1 MPLLSHPLTKEALE
15 KNFKTDNMNDLISG
29 AEILI
34 RSLLDQGV
42 RDVFGYPGGTIMPVY
57 DCLYDFTD
65 SLHHYLARHEQG
77 AIHAAEGFAR
87 VTGKTGVVIA
97 TSGPG
102 AMNLLTGLNDAL
114 IDSTPIVAI
123 TGQVA
128 TSFLGKD
135 AFQES
140 DIVSVTLPVTK
151 WTIQVRRPED
161 IAPAIAKAFYIANSG
176 RPGPVVVDL
185 TKDAQIMK
193 AQYIPA
199 TCSYIRSYHPYP
211 EIKDSVILE
220 AAEMINKAERPL
232 ILAGH
237 GISIAQAENLL
248 AQFAEKAN
256 IPVGCTMLGLSSIP
270 SDHPLYKGMLG
281 MHGNI
286 GPNINTNKADVII
299 ALGMRF
305 DDRVTGDVKKYA
317 PGAKII
323 HVDIDASEFNKCIK
337 SDVHIHGCVKE
348 ALSKLIPFINENS
361 HKDWLDSFDVHRQVE
376 LKRVVDREINASTP
390 DGKML
395 MGEVVAKVSDA
406 FNHDAILVTDVGQNQ
421 MFGVKYFRFKSPRSI
436 VTSGGLGTMG
446 FGLPSAIGA
455 KIGVPERDVILF
467 AGDGGLQMTL
477 EELGMIMEYN
487 VGVKIVLLNN
497 NFLGNVRQWQH
508 LFFNGRFCATP
519 MINPDFKMIAG
530 AYGIKAEDVSSRDEL
545 DRAVKR
551 MKESDGPYLLN
562 VNIEPTDMVF
572 PMTPPGS
579 GVDEILL
586 AENEYYIH

>member
-1 MPLLSHPLTKEALE
+1 MSNK
-15 KNFKTDNMNDLISG
+15 ISG

-34 RSLLDQGV
+34 KSLIDQGV
-42 RDVFGYPGGTIMPVY
+42 KNIFGYPGGTIMPVY
-57 DCLYDFTD
+57 NSLYDYTHIVNHF
-65 SLHHYLARHEQG
+65 LARHEQG

-87 VTGKTGVVIA
+87 VSGQTGVVFA

-128 TSFLGKD
+128 TPFLGKD

-151 WTIQVRRPED
+151 WTVQVRKPED
-161 IAPAIAKAFYIANSG
+161 ISAAIAKAFYIANSG

-185 TKDAQIMK
+185 TKDAQTGLAEYK
-193 AQYIPA
+193 QES
-199 TCSYIRSYHPYP
+199 CEYIRSYHPSP
-211 EIKDSVILE
+211 DIKDDIILE
-220 AAEMINKAERPL
+220 AAEMINKSSRPM

-237 GISIAQAENLL
+237 GIAIAKAENLL
-248 AQFAEKAN
+248 LQLAEKAK
-256 IPVGCTMLGLSSIP
+256 IPVATTMLGLSSIP
-270 SDHPLYKGMLG
+270 SDHPLNKGMLG

-317 PGAKII
+317 PQAKII
-323 HVDIDASEFNKCIK
+323 HVDIDSSEFDKCIK
-337 SDVHIHGCVKE
+337 SDVHIHGCVGK
-348 ALSKLIPFINENS
+348 ALEKMLPFINSNVHDEWIESFTPHENIE
-361 HKDWLDSFDVHRQVE
+361 KEKVMQRE
-376 LKRVVDREINASTP
+376 LHPDTP

-395 MGEVVAKVSDA
+395 MGEVISKVSEA
-406 FNHDAILVTDVGQNQ
+406 FDDNAVLVTDVGQNQ
-421 MFGVKYFRFKSPRSI
+421 MFAVKYFRFKSPKSI

-446 FGLPSAIGA
+446 FGLPASIGA
-455 KIGVPERDVILF
+455 KIACPDREVVLF
-467 AGDGGLQMTL
+467 VGDGGLQMTI

-508 LFFNGRFCATP
+508 LFFGGRFCATP
-519 MINPDFKMIAG
+519 MLNPDFKMLVE
-530 AYGIKAEDVSSRDEL
+530 AYGIPAEDVSSRDQL
-545 DRAVKR
+545 DLAIQR
-551 MKESDGPYLLN
+551 MADTDGAYLLN
-562 VNIEPTDMVF
+562 INIEPTDMVF
-572 PMTPPGS
+572 PMTPPGA
-579 GVDEILL
+579 GVDDILL
-586 AENEYYIH
+586 EENVYYKNQN

>member
-1 MPLLSHPLTKEALE
+1 MS
-15 KNFKTDNMNDLISG
+15 NLISG
-29 AEILI
+29 AEILM
-34 RSLLDQGV
+34 RSLIDQGAKNI
-42 RDVFGYPGGTIMPVY
+42 FGYPGGTIMPVY
-57 DCLYDFTD
+57 DKLYDYSDRLT
-65 SLHHYLARHEQG
+65 HYLARHEQG

-87 VTGKTGVVIA
+87 VTGETGVVFA

-114 IDSTPIVAI
+114 IDSTPLVAV

-128 TSFLGKD
+128 TPFLGKD

-151 WTIQVRRPED
+151 WTIQVRKPED

-185 TKDAQIMK
+185 TKDAQTALAEYK
-193 AQYIPA
+193 PEK
-199 TCSYIRSYHPYP
+199 CEYIRSYQPNP
-211 EIKDSVILE
+211 DIKDSVILE
-220 AAEMINKAERPL
+220 AAELINNSKRPL

-237 GISIAQAENLL
+237 GIAIAKAEDLL
-248 AQFAEKAN
+248 LDLAEKAQ

-270 SDHPLYKGMLG
+270 SSHPLYKGMLG

-317 PGAKII
+317 PDAKII
-323 HVDIDASEFNKCIK
+323 HVDIDASEFDKCVK
-337 SDVHIHGCVKE
+337 SDIHVHGCVNQ
-348 ALSKLIPFINENS
+348 ALKKLIPFINEAN
-361 HKDWLDSFDVHRQVE
+361 HQEWLDSFKQHEEAERT
-376 LKRVVDREINASTP
+376 RVMDREINASTP

-395 MGEVVAKVSDA
+395 MGEVITKVSKA
-406 FNHDAILVTDVGQNQ
+406 FGDDAILITDVGQNQ
-421 MFGVKYFRFKSPRSI
+421 MFAVKYFGFKSPRSI

-446 FGLPSAIGA
+446 FGLPASIGA
-455 KIGVPERDVILF
+455 KIGEPDRNVVLF
-467 AGDGGLQMTL
+467 VGDGGFQMTI

-487 VGVKIVLLNN
+487 LGVKIVLLNN

-508 LFFNGRFCATP
+508 LFFNGRFSATP
-519 MINPDFKMIAG
+519 MLNPDFRMIAD
-530 AYGIKAEDVSSRDEL
+530 AYGLPAEDVSSRDEL
-545 DRAVKR
+545 DGAIKR
-551 MKESDGPYLLN
+551 M
-562 VNIEPTDMVF
+562 
-572 PMTPPGS
+572 
-579 GVDEILL
+579 
-586 AENEYYIH
+586 AEHTGAYII

>member
-1 MPLLSHPLTKEALE
+1 MS
-15 KNFKTDNMNDLISG
+15 NLISG
-29 AEILI
+29 AEILM
-34 RSLLDQGV
+34 RSLIDQGAKNI
-42 RDVFGYPGGTIMPVY
+42 FGYPGGTIMPVY
-57 DCLYDFTD
+57 DKLYDYSDRLT
-65 SLHHYLARHEQG
+65 HYLARHEQG

-87 VTGKTGVVIA
+87 VTGETGVVFA

-114 IDSTPIVAI
+114 IDSTPLVAV

-128 TSFLGKD
+128 TPFLGKD

-151 WTIQVRRPED
+151 WTIQVRKPED

-185 TKDAQIMK
+185 TKDAQTALAEYK
-193 AQYIPA
+193 PEK
-199 TCSYIRSYHPYP
+199 CEYIRSYQPNP
-211 EIKDSVILE
+211 DIKDSVILE
-220 AAEMINKAERPL
+220 AAELINNSKRPL

-237 GISIAQAENLL
+237 GIAIAKAEDLL
-248 AQFAEKAN
+248 LDLAEKAQ

-270 SDHPLYKGMLG
+270 TSHPLYKGMLG

-317 PGAKII
+317 PDAKII
-323 HVDIDASEFNKCIK
+323 HVDIDASEFDKCVK
-337 SDVHIHGCVKE
+337 SDIHVHGCVNQ
-348 ALSKLIPFINENS
+348 ALKKLIPFINEAN
-361 HKDWLDSFDVHRQVE
+361 HLEWLDSFKQHEEVE
-376 LKRVVDREINASTP
+376 HTRVMDREINASTP

-395 MGEVVAKVSDA
+395 MGEVITKVSKA
-406 FNHDAILVTDVGQNQ
+406 FGDDAILITDVGQNQ
-421 MFGVKYFRFKSPRSI
+421 MFAVKYFGFKSPRSI

-446 FGLPSAIGA
+446 FGLPASIGA
-455 KIGVPERDVILF
+455 KIGEPDRNVVLF
-467 AGDGGLQMTL
+467 VGDGGFQMTI

-487 VGVKIVLLNN
+487 LGVKIVLLNN

-508 LFFNGRFCATP
+508 LFFNGRFSATP
-519 MINPDFKMIAG
+519 MLNPDFRMIAD
-530 AYGIKAEDVSSRDEL
+530 AYGLPAEDVSSRDEL
-545 DRAVKR
+545 DGAIKR
-551 MKESDGPYLLN
+551 MVEHTGAYIIN

-579 GVDEILL
+579 GVDEIMLS
-586 AENEYYIH
+586 ENEYYKPEN

>member
-1 MPLLSHPLTKEALE
+1 MS
-15 KNFKTDNMNDLISG
+15 NLISG
-29 AEILI
+29 AEILM
-34 RSLLDQGV
+34 RSLIDQGAKNI
-42 RDVFGYPGGTIMPVY
+42 FGYPGGTIMPVY
-57 DCLYDFTD
+57 DKLYDYSDRLT
-65 SLHHYLARHEQG
+65 HYLARHEQG

-87 VTGKTGVVIA
+87 VTGETGVVFA

-114 IDSTPIVAI
+114 IDSTPLVAV

-128 TSFLGKD
+128 TPFLGKD

-151 WTIQVRRPED
+151 WTIQVRKPED

-185 TKDAQIMK
+185 TKDAQTALAEYK
-193 AQYIPA
+193 PEK
-199 TCSYIRSYHPYP
+199 CEYIRSYQPNP
-211 EIKDSVILE
+211 DIKDSVILE
-220 AAEMINKAERPL
+220 AAELINNSKRPL

-237 GISIAQAENLL
+237 GIAIAKAEDLL
-248 AQFAEKAN
+248 LDLAEKAQ

-270 SDHPLYKGMLG
+270 SSHPLYKGMLG

-317 PGAKII
+317 PDAKII
-323 HVDIDASEFNKCIK
+323 HVDIDASEFDKCVK
-337 SDVHIHGCVKE
+337 SDIHVHGCVNQ
-348 ALSKLIPFINENS
+348 ALKKLIPFINEAN
-361 HKDWLDSFDVHRQVE
+361 HQEWLDSFKQHE
-376 LKRVVDREINASTP
+376 EAEHTRVMDREINASTP

-395 MGEVVAKVSDA
+395 MGEVITKVSKA
-406 FNHDAILVTDVGQNQ
+406 FGDDAILITDVGQNQ
-421 MFGVKYFRFKSPRSI
+421 MFAVKYFGFKSPRSI

-446 FGLPSAIGA
+446 FGLPASIGA
-455 KIGVPERDVILF
+455 KIGEPDRNVVLF
-467 AGDGGLQMTL
+467 VGDGGFQMTI

-487 VGVKIVLLNN
+487 LGVKIVLLNN

-508 LFFNGRFCATP
+508 LFFNGRFSATP
-519 MINPDFKMIAG
+519 MLNPDFRMIAD
-530 AYGIKAEDVSSRDEL
+530 AYGLPAEDVSSRDEL
-545 DRAVKR
+545 DGAIKR
-551 MKESDGPYLLN
+551 MAEHTGAYIIN

-579 GVDEILL
+579 GVDEIMLS
-586 AENEYYIH
+586 ENEYYKPEN

>member
-1 MPLLSHPLTKEALE
+1 MS
-15 KNFKTDNMNDLISG
+15 NLISG
-29 AEILI
+29 AEILM
-34 RSLLDQGV
+34 RSLIDQGAKNI
-42 RDVFGYPGGTIMPVY
+42 FGYPGGTIMPVY
-57 DCLYDFTD
+57 DKLYDYSDRLT
-65 SLHHYLARHEQG
+65 HYLARHEQG

-87 VTGKTGVVIA
+87 VTGETGVVFA

-114 IDSTPIVAI
+114 IDSTPLVAV

-128 TSFLGKD
+128 TPFLGKD

-151 WTIQVRRPED
+151 WTIQVRKPED

-185 TKDAQIMK
+185 TKDAQTALAEYK
-193 AQYIPA
+193 PEK
-199 TCSYIRSYHPYP
+199 CEYIRSYQPNP
-211 EIKDSVILE
+211 DIKDSVILE
-220 AAEMINKAERPL
+220 AAELINNSKRPL

-237 GISIAQAENLL
+237 GIAIAKAEDLLLNL
-248 AQFAEKAN
+248 AEKAQ

-270 SDHPLYKGMLG
+270 SSHPLYKGMLG

-317 PGAKII
+317 PDAKII
-323 HVDIDASEFNKCIK
+323 HVDIDASEFDKCVK
-337 SDVHIHGCVKE
+337 SDIHVHGCVNQ
-348 ALSKLIPFINENS
+348 ALKKLIPFINEAN
-361 HKDWLDSFDVHRQVE
+361 HQEWLDSFKQHEEAERT
-376 LKRVVDREINASTP
+376 RVMDREINASTP

-395 MGEVVAKVSDA
+395 MGEVITKVSKA
-406 FNHDAILVTDVGQNQ
+406 FGDDAILITDVGQNQ
-421 MFGVKYFRFKSPRSI
+421 MFAVKYFGFKSPRSI

-446 FGLPSAIGA
+446 FGLPASIGA
-455 KIGVPERDVILF
+455 KIGEPDRNVVLF
-467 AGDGGLQMTL
+467 VGDGGFQMTI

-487 VGVKIVLLNN
+487 LGVKIVLLNN

-508 LFFNGRFCATP
+508 LFFNGRFSATP
-519 MINPDFKMIAG
+519 MLNPDFRMIAD
-530 AYGIKAEDVSSRDEL
+530 AYGLPAEDVSSRDEL
-545 DRAVKR
+545 DGAIKR
-551 MKESDGPYLLN
+551 MAEHTGAYIIN

-579 GVDEILL
+579 GVDEIMLS
-586 AENEYYIH
+586 ENEYYKPEN

>member
-1 MPLLSHPLTKEALE
+1 MS
-15 KNFKTDNMNDLISG
+15 NLISG
-29 AEILI
+29 AEILM
-34 RSLLDQGV
+34 RSLIDQGAKNI
-42 RDVFGYPGGTIMPVY
+42 FGYPGGTIMPVY
-57 DCLYDFTD
+57 DKLYDYSDRLT
-65 SLHHYLARHEQG
+65 HYLARHEQG

-87 VTGKTGVVIA
+87 VTGETGVVFA

-114 IDSTPIVAI
+114 IDSTPLVAI

-128 TSFLGKD
+128 TPFLGKD

-151 WTIQVRRPED
+151 WTIQVRKPED

-185 TKDAQIMK
+185 TKDAQTALAEYK
-193 AQYIPA
+193 PEK
-199 TCSYIRSYHPYP
+199 CEYIRSYQPNP
-211 EIKDSVILE
+211 DIKDSVILE
-220 AAEMINKAERPL
+220 AAELINNSKRPL

-237 GISIAQAENLL
+237 GIAIAKAEDLL
-248 AQFAEKAN
+248 LDLAEKAQ

-270 SDHPLYKGMLG
+270 SSHPLYKGMLG

-317 PGAKII
+317 PDAKII
-323 HVDIDASEFNKCIK
+323 HVDIDASEFDKCVK
-337 SDVHIHGCVKE
+337 SDIHVHGCVNQ
-348 ALSKLIPFINENS
+348 ALKKLIPFINEAN
-361 HKDWLDSFDVHRQVE
+361 HQEWLDSFKQHEEAERT
-376 LKRVVDREINASTP
+376 RVMDREINASTP

-395 MGEVVAKVSDA
+395 MGEVITKVSKA
-406 FNHDAILVTDVGQNQ
+406 FGDDAILITDVGQNQ
-421 MFGVKYFRFKSPRSI
+421 MFAVKYFGFKSPRSI

-446 FGLPSAIGA
+446 FGLPASIGA
-455 KIGVPERDVILF
+455 KIGEPDRNVVLF
-467 AGDGGLQMTL
+467 VGDGGFQMTI

-487 VGVKIVLLNN
+487 LGVKIVLLNN

-508 LFFNGRFCATP
+508 LFFNGRFSATP
-519 MINPDFKMIAG
+519 MLNPDFRMIAD
-530 AYGIKAEDVSSRDEL
+530 AYGLPAEDVSSRDEL
-545 DRAVKR
+545 DGAIKR
-551 MKESDGPYLLN
+551 MVEHTGAYIIN

-579 GVDEILL
+579 GVDEIMLS
-586 AENEYYIH
+586 ENEYYKPEN

>member
-1 MPLLSHPLTKEALE
+1 MS
-15 KNFKTDNMNDLISG
+15 NLISG
-29 AEILI
+29 AEILM
-34 RSLLDQGV
+34 RSLIDQGAKNI
-42 RDVFGYPGGTIMPVY
+42 FGYPGGTIMPVY
-57 DCLYDFTD
+57 DKLYDYSDRLT
-65 SLHHYLARHEQG
+65 HYLARHEQG

-87 VTGKTGVVIA
+87 VTGETGVVFA

-114 IDSTPIVAI
+114 IDSTPLVAV

-128 TSFLGKD
+128 TPFLGKD

-151 WTIQVRRPED
+151 WTIQVRKPED

-185 TKDAQIMK
+185 TKDAQTALAEYK
-193 AQYIPA
+193 PEK
-199 TCSYIRSYHPYP
+199 CEYIRSYQPNP
-211 EIKDSVILE
+211 DIKDSVILE
-220 AAEMINKAERPL
+220 AAELINNSKRPL

-237 GISIAQAENLL
+237 GIAIAKAEDLL
-248 AQFAEKAN
+248 LDLAEKAQ

-270 SDHPLYKGMLG
+270 TSHPLYKGMLG

-317 PGAKII
+317 PDAKII
-323 HVDIDASEFNKCIK
+323 HVDIDASEFDKCVK
-337 SDVHIHGCVKE
+337 SDIHVHGCVNQ
-348 ALSKLIPFINENS
+348 ALKKLIPFINEAN
-361 HKDWLDSFDVHRQVE
+361 HLEWLDSFKQHEEVE
-376 LKRVVDREINASTP
+376 HTRVMDREINASTP

-395 MGEVVAKVSDA
+395 MGEVITKVSKA
-406 FNHDAILVTDVGQNQ
+406 FGDDAILITDVGQNQ
-421 MFGVKYFRFKSPRSI
+421 MFAVKYFGFKSPRSI

-446 FGLPSAIGA
+446 FGLPASIGA
-455 KIGVPERDVILF
+455 KIGEPDRNVVLF
-467 AGDGGLQMTL
+467 VGDGGFQMTI

-487 VGVKIVLLNN
+487 LGVKIVLLNN

-508 LFFNGRFCATP
+508 LFFNGRFSATP
-519 MINPDFKMIAG
+519 MLNPDFRMIAD
-530 AYGIKAEDVSSRDEL
+530 AYGLPAEDVSSRDEL
-545 DRAVKR
+545 DGAIKR
-551 MKESDGPYLLN
+551 MAEHTGAYIIN

-579 GVDEILL
+579 GVDEIMLS
-586 AENEYYIH
+586 ENEYYKPEN